1 MNNTNGNI
9 TDGLP
14 PGNITICSG
23 GGHSDSDDYKL
34 VYITLALFII
44 PAVIEVILW
53 VCLYKAT
60 RLSNSGTKEKHNEV
74 SSATSKD
81 IVTDMQDG
89 LVRSAMFDTV
99 GYIICWG
106 PFNMA

>member
-1 MNNTNGNI
+1 MTHDL
-9 TDGLP
+9 T

-23 GGHSDSDDYKL
+23 GGHSDSNDFKL
-34 VYITLALFII
+34 VYIALALFII
-44 PAVIEVILW
+44 PALIEIILW

-60 RLSNSGTKEKHNEV
+60 RLSNSGTKEKQKKD

-81 IVTDMQDG
+81 IVANMQDG